1 MDNNDFHRNM
11 FGIVYNSDGSI
22 KKACGVIPM
31 VGILIAIGS
40 VVVQTVNFF

>member
-1 MDNNDFHRNM
+1 MEDDKYDRNM

-31 VGILIAIGS
+31 IGIFLAAGAVI
-40 VVVQTVNFF
+40 VQSLHIV

>member
-22 KKACGVIPM
+22 KKACGIIPM
-31 VGILIAIGS
+31 IGIFLAAGAVI
-40 VVVQTVNFF
+40 VQSLHLV